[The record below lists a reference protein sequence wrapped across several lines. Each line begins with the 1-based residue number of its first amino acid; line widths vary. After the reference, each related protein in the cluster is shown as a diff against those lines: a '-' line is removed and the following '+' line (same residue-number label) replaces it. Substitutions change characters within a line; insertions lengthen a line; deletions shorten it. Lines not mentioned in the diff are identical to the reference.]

1 MKQLQ
6 VAIALTVAGAVL
18 LLQALPGYPQS
29 GPPGSLASIDFGVA
43 LWTDSTSAQAVDMTV
58 SAAVKRAVLP
68 AASGKKVG
76 YRVVPCE
83 GVISDASCFAQEKVL
98 VCRASVIERI
108 LRSAAWAAVAYKRSG
123 ASTYDTFRLRAPR
136 WNVEA
141 VRYADG
147 AQKDEGVDKASV
159 PLRDAYRNYQGANVS
174 TAAGALTRTELLFT
188 AIVDYTLAALI
199 GHELSHVTGER
210 CPVPEKARVEET
222 GLVSR
227 LTSLHQTGEL
237 FCPRNP
243 SPEEVRADVCGMR
256 HIQRVTVSF
265 TSGKADDGAML
276 AARRL
281 SADIIAFD
289 TIFGWRPRP
298 GVPLG
303 TYEFIELNQYLYEPM
318 RVLVFGAELGPKNAL
333 EPAVCGE
340 AASLF
345 VHGTQELFKRCKD
358 AKGIIADDILA
369 FLPKKVETSWNG
381 APWSPASFACN
392 SN

>member
-1 MKQLQ
+1 MKHTQT
-6 VAIALTVAGAVL
+6 AISLVVVGAMFL
-18 LLQALPGYPQS
+18 LPALPVYSQFA
-29 GPPGSLASIDFGVA
+29 PPGSLASIDFGVA
-43 LWTDSTSAQAVDMTV
+43 LCTDSKSAQAVDLTV
-58 SAAVKRAVLP
+58 SSAVKRAVLP
-68 AASGKKVG
+68 AANGKNVG

-83 GVISDASCFAQEKVL
+83 GVIADASCFAQEKVL
-98 VCRASVIERI
+98 VCRASVVERI
-108 LRSAAWAAVAYKRSG
+108 LRSAAWAALAYEGSG
-123 ASTYDTFRLRAPR
+123 AITYDTFRLRVPR

-147 AQKDEGVDKASV
+147 ARPDEGVDKASV
-159 PLRDAYRNYQGANVS
+159 PLRDAYRDYQNANAS
-174 TAAGALTRTELLFT
+174 TAAVTLTRTELLFT
-188 AIVDYTLAALI
+188 AVVDYALAALI

-210 CPVPEKARVEET
+210 CSIPEKARVEET

-265 TSGKADDGAML
+265 TRRKADDGAML

-281 SADIIAFD
+281 SADIIAFN

-298 GVPLG
+298 EVPVG
-303 TYEFIELNQYLYEPM
+303 TYGFIELKQYLYEPM
-318 RVLVFGAELGPKNAL
+318 RVLAFATELGPRGAL

-358 AKGIIADDILA
+358 AKGIIADDILTL
-369 FLPKKVETSWNG
+369 LPKKVETSWNG
-381 APWSPASFACN
+381 APWSPSSFACD
-392 SN
+392 SK